1 MRKPPESVTAVI
13 STELPRAGPLPHFSM
28 HTGIITPKNAASSK
42 FSVIA
47 ATINGVPQ
55 QITFADRPNLI
66 RYRNKFLAIAPR
78 HGGAPALIDDTLS
91 TIRGLTRAERQDLI
105 RQIQALLDAE
115 MDEAA

>member
-1 MRKPPESVTAVI
+1 MVGWGE
-13 STELPRAGPLPHFSM
+13 F
-28 HTGIITPKNAASSK
+28 
-42 FSVIA
+42 
-47 ATINGVPQ
+47 
-55 QITFADRPNLI
+55 
-66 RYRNKFLAIAPR
+66 APR